1 MDATL
6 DAMSL
11 VALSGLA
18 TMPSA
23 KPYTMRPLSSVDAQA
38 MTSLIQGDGIGWQ
51 QTADDISQLL
61 RGDAADVVGAF
72 EEGSGELVSVAA
84 LPRFRGDKGEWAWLC
99 YVATAPRARRQGL
112 ATGLV
117 ASLFQDLA
125 AGTPAGLYGSA
136 LGAPLY
142 ASKFGFVDRGF
153 AHLVRL
159 PGSRLVDASAH
170 LIGPTIGGLSLVRA
184 RDYGLRGI
192 AELDEEVYCTNREDT
207 LRRWAEAMPGA
218 AWVLADDSGRCQ
230 GFILGRAASDGTLW
244 LGPLI
249 STSHSGAEA
258 LLRAALSGL
267 PRSVSAVQMLAV
279 DVWDHGRKHQA
290 GTSEGL
296 ALVDSL
302 GFEQLGAEPSRLMV
316 RGIEPAWIKRAPG
329 ARSAAS
335 ARVFCA
341 AGFEWG

>member
-1 MDATL
+1 MKNPLGLCARFVRQSPAPRYPFNSSNKRSCVDATR

-125 AGTPAGLYGSA
+125 AGTPAGLYGQ

-192 AELDEEVYCTNREDT
+192 AELDEEVYCTNRRT
-207 LRRWAEAMPGA
+207 L
-218 AWVLADDSGRCQ
+218 
-230 GFILGRAASDGTLW
+230 
-244 LGPLI
+244 
-249 STSHSGAEA
+249 
-258 LLRAALSGL
+258 
-267 PRSVSAVQMLAV
+267 
-279 DVWDHGRKHQA
+279 
-290 GTSEGL
+290 
-296 ALVDSL
+296 
-302 GFEQLGAEPSRLMV
+302 
-316 RGIEPAWIKRAPG
+316 
-329 ARSAAS
+329 
-335 ARVFCA
+335 
-341 AGFEWG
+341 